1 MLTQSLESPS
11 GLGRYGPLAKELAR
25 LGHHI
30 EIYALHPD
38 YQPELF
44 AERLWQGVHLH
55 YVAPMHVRKSGNQKT
70 YYSPPKQLAL
80 AVQATWALSQAAIKS
95 SASIIHICKPH
106 PMNSLAGLLA
116 GISTGKRVFLD
127 CDDYETESNHYSAS
141 WQKSGVAAFERWTP
155 RHVTAVTTNT
165 QFMADNLQ
173 QWGVPTNHIH
183 YLPNGVD
190 LERFEQFS
198 EHRLE
203 ALRKQ
208 FNLAGKTVILFLGS
222 LSLKSHPVDILL
234 RAFAKLAPAT
244 QGLHLLI
251 VGGGEDYDNLI
262 ALAKELHIDQQVG
275 FVGRVPPEDA
285 GYYYR
290 LADISVD
297 PIYNDASALGRS
309 PLKLFESWACQVA
322 FVTSKVGERERL
334 MGDPPAGL
342 FALPGDADDL
352 ALKLKRLAGDEM
364 MRKELNQRGLTRLQ
378 DFSWSKLA
386 QRAIEIYEQYV

>member
-1 MLTQSLESPS
+1 
-11 GLGRYGPLAKELAR
+11 
-25 LGHHI
+25 
-30 EIYALHPD
+30 
-38 YQPELF
+38 
-44 AERLWQGVHLH
+44 
-55 YVAPMHVRKSGNQKT
+55 
-70 YYSPPKQLAL
+70 
-80 AVQATWALSQAAIKS
+80 
-95 SASIIHICKPH
+95 
-106 PMNSLAGLLA
+106 
-116 GISTGKRVFLD
+116 
-127 CDDYETESNHYSAS
+127 
-141 WQKSGVAAFERWTP
+141 
-155 RHVTAVTTNT
+155 
-165 QFMADNLQ
+165 MADNLQ

-378 DFSWSKLA
+378 DYSWSKLA